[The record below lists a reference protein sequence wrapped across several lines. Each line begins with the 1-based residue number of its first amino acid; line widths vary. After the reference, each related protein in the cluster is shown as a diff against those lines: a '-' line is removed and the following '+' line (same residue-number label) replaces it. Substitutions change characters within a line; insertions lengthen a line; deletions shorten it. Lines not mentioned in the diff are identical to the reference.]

1 MFSHTNKATDCV
13 AADQHSRRAFTLLE
27 LLVVIAIIAI
37 LAALLLPALTKAK
50 AQAANSACLNN
61 LRQLQICWHLYTVDN
76 KDELVPNDYV
86 YDITTLDPIHLGR
99 SWCMGNTRLD
109 TTTSNI
115 ENGLLFQ
122 YNRSVAIYRCPADKS
137 TVEAPDGTKLSLPR
151 RRSYNMSQSIN
162 GEPEHLFWIPSFSKL
177 TQINDPPP
185 ARLFVF
191 IDVHEDSI
199 IDSLFGIPLPGSDL
213 DRNWFDIPANRH
225 SKACNLTFADGHV
238 EHWKWRV
245 PKVFRRNL
253 QPVPAEE
260 MGDFRRVQEHIR
272 QTSE

>member
-86 YDITTLDPIHLGR
+86 YDITTLDPIHL
-99 SWCMGNTRLD
+99 
-109 TTTSNI
+109 
-115 ENGLLFQ
+115 
-122 YNRSVAIYRCPADKS
+122 
-137 TVEAPDGTKLSLPR
+137 